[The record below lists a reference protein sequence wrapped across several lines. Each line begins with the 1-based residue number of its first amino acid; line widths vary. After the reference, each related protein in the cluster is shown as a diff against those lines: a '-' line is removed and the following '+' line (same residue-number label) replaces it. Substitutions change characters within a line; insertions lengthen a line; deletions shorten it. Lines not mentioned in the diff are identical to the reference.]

1 MNILS
6 FNDIFDGCILPLCL
20 INYIFIGGLVWWMA
34 MFLIHCYSEEEADQ
48 RRESELEQLENA
60 LLLQCKTKPCIVIFS
75 FSSLLAVHTTE
86 FESDK
91 SQLTIT
97 PLAFVQM
104 DEHYYLNQMTR

>member
-1 MNILS
+1 M
-6 FNDIFDGCILPLCL
+6 
-20 INYIFIGGLVWWMA
+20 VWMA
-34 MFLIHCYSEEEADQ
+34 TFLIHCYSEEEADQ